1 MAQPRESYTINF
13 RLQTRDS
20 HRKAIYQWLK
30 SHDESTQQDLIRQA
44 VEVFYRCYG
53 GQFEGLSEEQ
63 LWQVYHVTKA
73 QVDHHFYN
81 IFVSLFGYEKAG
93 ILANQYNS
101 EKGEPKLGK
110 GSQPE
115 PLVNPK
121 SSSSSEKNQAD
132 DLEDDLYGDQID
144 EELDDEVSF

>member
-73 QVDHHFYN
+73 QVDNHFYN

-101 EKGEPKLGK
+101 EKGEPNLGK
-110 GSQPE
+110 GYKAKPVSP
-115 PLVNPK
+115 
-121 SSSSSEKNQAD
+121 SEDHQND
-132 DLEDDLYGDQID
+132 DEDEDELYGEPID
-144 EELDDEVSF
+144 EDLDDELSL